1 MPGSRREAAKE
12 PRTALV
18 APIWDRSAGPLL
30 RSYMGAGKKAV
41 WLGPQGF
48 RFSDG
53 GVLTHDDWSRGDWNR
68 LSGMV
73 IASLCGRQDAEL
85 FEWRRSVLEEIALAG
100 LPVVPDPRGIQ
111 LSWEPTRVLLRLY
124 RAGIPVIDHYVGE
137 NLDDALDFVRHWK
150 GAQFRVP
157 EGGNGPEIEW
167 IAPGEGSRERLEEL
181 WQEFPSG
188 PFVLTRDVRGEVA
201 TVLVVGGEVL
211 GAWRGGT
218 PGLEAEHVQETL
230 RENEAE
236 LGLAASVAFG
246 LDPVAVDL
254 VRDAGPA
261 QVHGVRALGFWRE
274 ALAAIPTL
282 AAGLP
287 ARLDAL
293 LDKARAAG

>member
-1 MPGSRREAAKE
+1 
-12 PRTALV
+12 
-18 APIWDRSAGPLL
+18 
-30 RSYMGAGKKAV
+30 V

-68 LSGMV
+68 LTGIV
-73 IASLCGRQDAEL
+73 IASLSGRQDAEL

-111 LSWEPTRVLLRLY
+111 LAWEPTRVLLRLR

-137 NLDDALDFVRHWK
+137 NLDDALDFVRRWK

-157 EGGNGPEIEW
+157 EGGNATEIEW
-167 IAPGEGSRERLEEL
+167 INTGEGTRERLEEL
-181 WQEFPSG
+181 WQEYPTG
-188 PFVLTRDVRGEVA
+188 PFVLTRDLRGEVA
-201 TVLVVGGEVL
+201 TVLVVAGEVV

-218 PGLEAEHVQETL
+218 PGLEAEHVAETL
-230 RENEAE
+230 RKDEGE
-236 LGLAASVAFG
+236 LALAASAAFG

-261 QVHGVRALGFWRE
+261 QVHGVRPLGFWRE
-274 ALAAIPTL
+274 AIAAIPTL
-282 AAGLP
+282 SERIP
-287 ARLDAL
+287 AL
-293 LDKARAAG
+293 LEGLLERTRDPS